1 MQKGMLRPFLPLR
14 FPKVPSI
21 GAFRSA
27 VDGAGLPVAGL
38 TAHSAGVKLDASGPR
53 SNIVITAASGG
64 VGLYVVQLAKHG
76 KKESLSSLVLVS

>member
-14 FPKVPSI
+14 FPKVPS
-21 GAFRSA
+21 